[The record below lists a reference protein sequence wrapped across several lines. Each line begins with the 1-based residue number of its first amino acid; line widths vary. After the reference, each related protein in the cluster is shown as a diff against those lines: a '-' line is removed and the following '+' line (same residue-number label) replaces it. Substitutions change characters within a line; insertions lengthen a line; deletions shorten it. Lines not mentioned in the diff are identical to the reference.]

1 MNFTK
6 ILTII
11 QTAAEA
17 GPAFFELAEQ
27 VIATFGEGDQAKL
40 KAALAEARER
50 TDALH
55 QDVQDSLA
63 DAAKR

>member
-11 QTAAEA
+11 QTAVEA

-27 VIATFGEGDQAKL
+27 VIDTFTEGDQAKL
-40 KAALAEARER
+40 KEALAAARER

-55 QDVQDSLA
+55 QEVQDSLA
-63 DAAKR
+63 DAAKL

>member
-11 QTAAEA
+11 QTAAQA

-27 VIATFGEGDQAKL
+27 VIATFTESDQAKL
-40 KAALAEARER
+40 QEALAAARER

-55 QDVQDSLA
+55 QNVQEALA